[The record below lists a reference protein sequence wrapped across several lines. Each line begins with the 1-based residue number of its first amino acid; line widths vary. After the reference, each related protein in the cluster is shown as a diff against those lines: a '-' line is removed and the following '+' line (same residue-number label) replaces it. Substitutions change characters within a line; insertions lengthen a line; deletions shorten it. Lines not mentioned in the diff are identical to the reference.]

1 MIQQVELRLPAY
13 ARGYHLITTAV
24 LQELPPL
31 PQQGLLSL
39 FIKHT
44 SAALTI
50 NENADPSV
58 RDDFESIV
66 NHIVPENL
74 PFLTHTLEGPDDMP
88 AHIKAILT
96 NVSLSIPIV
105 DGRLALGTWQGI
117 YLWEHRHQSQN
128 RKVVVHISV

>member
-1 MIQQVELRLPAY
+1 MIQQVEFSLPSY
-13 ARGYHLITTAV
+13 PRGYHLITDE
-24 LQELPPL
+24 LERHLPPL
-31 PQQGLLSL
+31 PEQGLLSV

-58 RDDFESIV
+58 RDDFEQIV

-88 AHIKAILT
+88 AHIKASFIGSSV
-96 NVSLSIPIV
+96 NIPIT
-105 DGRLALGTWQGI
+105 GHRLNLGTWQGV
-117 YLWEHRHQSQN
+117 YLCEFRNRGGHRHIVATIYS
-128 RKVVVHISV
+128 